1 LQLMGNRKKRRI
13 DQLLVE
19 RGYFVSRERAKRSL
33 MAGVVFYEGRRIE
46 KPGTLVD
53 PDGEIRVKEDPCS
66 FVSRGGLKLEAALK
80 EFDITVKGRVALDCG
95 ASTGGFTQCL
105 LRWGA
110 KMVYAV
116 DVGYGQLAWELR
128 QDPRVIVLERTNLR
142 YLTPEQLGTRVDL
155 VTLDLSFISLTKVF
169 AAVRELLTSTGEV
182 IALVKPQFEA
192 GPQLVGKGGIVR
204 DPDIHRQVLLK
215 TIQKAIESGYQYK
228 GVTYSPVRGTDGNI
242 EFLLSLALSLTSDQM
257 ELQDNYES
265 DVCAVIEK
273 AHYVLIEQHRKRC

>member
-1 LQLMGNRKKRRI
+1 MQLMSNPKKKRI

-19 RGYFVSRERAKRSL
+19 RGYFASRERAKRSL
-33 MAGVVFYEGRRIE
+33 MAGMVFYEGRRID
-46 KPGTLVD
+46 KPGTFVD
-53 PDGEIRVKEDPCS
+53 PDGEIGVKEDPCP
-66 FVSRGGLKLEAALK
+66 FVSRGGLKLDAALR
-80 EFDITVKGRVALDCG
+80 EFDTAVQGRVALDCG
-95 ASTGGFTQCL
+95 ASTGGFTDCL
-105 LRWGA
+105 LRRGA

-128 QDPRVIVLERTNLR
+128 QDPRVVVLERTNLR

-169 AAVRELLTSTGEV
+169 VPIRELLTGTGEI

-215 TIQKAIESGYQYK
+215 TIQKAIESGFQYK
-228 GVTYSPVRGTDGNI
+228 GVTYSPVCGADGNI
-242 EFLLSLALSLTSDQM
+242 EFFLSLGIRQT
-257 ELQDNYES
+257 QDNNNYES
-265 DVCAVIEK
+265 DVCAVVEK
-273 AHYVLIEQHRKRC
+273 AHSVLKERHRK

>member
-1 LQLMGNRKKRRI
+1 MSNPKKKRI

-19 RGYFVSRERAKRSL
+19 RGYFASRERAKRSL
-33 MAGVVFYEGRRIE
+33 MAGMVFYEGRRID
-46 KPGTLVD
+46 KPGTFVD
-53 PDGEIRVKEDPCS
+53 PDGEIGVKEDPCP
-66 FVSRGGLKLEAALK
+66 FVSRGGLKLDAALR
-80 EFDITVKGRVALDCG
+80 EFDTAVQGRVALDCG
-95 ASTGGFTQCL
+95 ASTGGFTDCL
-105 LRWGA
+105 LRRGA

-128 QDPRVIVLERTNLR
+128 QDPRVVVLERTNLR

-169 AAVRELLTSTGEV
+169 VPIRELLTGTGKI

-215 TIQKAIESGYQYK
+215 TIQKAIESGFQYK
-228 GVTYSPVRGTDGNI
+228 RVTYSSVCGANGNI
-242 EFLLSLALSLTSDQM
+242 EFFLSLGTKQT
-257 ELQDNYES
+257 QDNNNYES
-265 DVCAVIEK
+265 DVCAVVEK
-273 AHYVLIEQHRKRC
+273 AHCVLKERHCK